1 MDFYI
6 PHDQLSRM
14 KQLEDV
20 QQKETKETKE
30 TTETTD
36 TPFIKVFEVVDGEVQ
51 NTKVVHN
58 EN

>member
-20 QQKETKETKE
+20 QQKETKE